1 MTAKPSS
8 LEDRAKL
15 LELEAELQRRT
26 LRASVDTL
34 AGARGITWVLAGAS
48 LATKLTVLRRA
59 KWAGYALL
67 AAQLAFKWRRARRD
81 RKRLPK

>member
-15 LELEAELQRRT
+15 LELEAQLQRRT

-81 RKRLPK
+81 RKRLLK

>member
-48 LATKLTVLRRA
+48 LATKLAVLRRA

-81 RKRLPK
+81 RKRLLK

>member
-67 AAQLAFKWRRARRD
+67 AAQQAAQQPRRD
-81 RKRLPK
+81 QAASRS

>member
-67 AAQLAFKWRRARRD
+67 AGRLFFKWRRARLD
-81 RKRLPK
+81 RRLPRP

>member
-1 MTAKPSS
+1 MKPSS
-8 LEDRAKL
+8 LESRARL

-34 AGARGITWVLAGAS
+34 AAAKGITWVLAGVS
-48 LATKLTVLRRA
+48 LATRLTALRRA

-67 AAQLAFKWRRARRD
+67 AGQLLLKWRRARRD
-81 RKRLPK
+81 RKRLTP

>member
-1 MTAKPSS
+1 MTAKPLS

-48 LATKLTVLRRA
+48 LVTKLTVLRRA